1 MIVRP
6 GACCHFLGRAMV
18 KTERKISGSPK
29 RKIRFF
35 RTEREGWHSA
45 QRTPEKQRRWW
56 SAEARRWYLLLGF
69 SMIVSV
75 LLYPDLAPSPQ
86 VYLPGDVADRDV
98 KAVQDFLVE
107 NEELTEKS
115 RREAIRALLPVYDFD
130 PTGGNVRERL
140 QSAFE
145 TGRSSLSKEASSQ
158 NLQEGKNPP
167 QKDGIK
173 PSSAPT
179 GEEPSGFFETLG
191 ISPDH
196 GLYELLANT
205 GFDERIEKGLIEQ
218 LGGLLNQ
225 GVLGNEELLMNH
237 AENGIVQHDITN
249 EKDFVVTD
257 VDRFLDMDSAV
268 QRISSFNHK
277 EWRSLDGQSFR
288 AASELARAL
297 LRPNLTFNKRET
309 QLRKDNAYQAVK
321 PFYFK
326 VKKGE
331 MLVREG
337 ERITSEHLAK
347 LETQENL
354 LKSKGLGGRAPAMA
368 AFISFL
374 MVSLYLTGLM
384 DPGKSRIHLRDLLF
398 NCLTCLGVFL
408 VVIAG
413 NLVSEEVS
421 RGFGFFTARALLFAL
436 PVAGGAMLV
445 SIFHGMR
452 VAGVFSLVMAVL
464 ASLAV
469 GGQVEFFLY
478 YFITS
483 LVGGHGVVNCR
494 ERGVLIRA
502 SLKTAVMGLALSLA
516 VQTVH
521 GSFYSLE
528 TIVAGVAAVSGGLLA
543 GVIATGLLPLVE
555 MTFGYTTDIKL
566 LELANLDQVL
576 LKEQMVQA
584 PGTYH
589 HSVIVSNMVEASAKA
604 IGANPLLAKV
614 AAYYH
619 DIGKIKK
626 PLYFIENQIHCE
638 NKHEKLAPSMSSLIL
653 ISHVKDGVEMA
664 RKHKLGKEIID
675 IIQQHHG
682 TSIIS
687 YFYEKAKEQ
696 AEKKGEKGS
705 FVKEQDFRY
714 PGPKPQTKEAGLVML
729 ADMVEAA
736 SRSLVDPTPARIQ
749 GVLQK
754 IIKKVFTDGQLDE
767 CELTLKDLNE
777 IAKSFSKTLSGI
789 FHHRVDYPETTA
801 RTTLGRKAGNG
812 NSDHHPQTDARFKK
826 EGDKGEA
833 GESLKRLGL

>member
-1 MIVRP
+1 V
-6 GACCHFLGRAMV
+6 
-18 KTERKISGSPK
+18 E
-29 RKIRFF
+29 
-35 RTEREGWHSA
+35 A
-45 QRTPEKQRRWW
+45 QR
-56 SAEARRWYLLLGF
+56 WYILLGF
-69 SMIVSV
+69 SIIVSV
-75 LLYPDLAPSPQ
+75 LLYPDFTPTPQ
-86 VYLPGDVADRDV
+86 IYRPGDVADRDI

-115 RREAIRALLPVYDFD
+115 RRQAVKELLPVYDFD
-130 PTGGNVRERL
+130 PTGGNVQARL
-140 QSAFE
+140 KSAFE
-145 TGRSSLSKEASSQ
+145 AGRSGISIEAPSPE
-158 NLQEGKNPP
+158 LQEGTVSSK
-167 QKDGIK
+167 KDASK
-173 PSSAPT
+173 PNADSTEKDPA
-179 GEEPSGFFETLG
+179 GFFEKLG
-191 ISPDH
+191 ISPDPD
-196 GLYELLANT
+196 LYELLIETN
-205 GFDERIEKGLIEQ
+205 FDAQVEKALVEH
-218 LGGLLNQ
+218 LGGLFEQ
-225 GVLGNEELLMNH
+225 GVVGNEELLMNL
-237 AENGIVQHDITN
+237 AENGIIQHDITS
-249 EKDFVVTD
+249 EKDLVIND

-268 QRISSFNHK
+268 RRISSFNQK
-277 EWRSLDGQSFR
+277 EWNSLDGPSLR
-288 AASELARAL
+288 AASELAMAL

-309 QLRKDNAYQAVK
+309 QLRKDHAYQSVK
-321 PFYFK
+321 PFYSK

-354 LKSKGLGGRAPAMA
+354 LESKGFGGRAPAMA
-368 AFISFL
+368 AFIGFL
-374 MVSLYLTGLM
+374 MISLYFTGLM
-384 DPGKSRIHLRDLLF
+384 NPGNSRIHLRDLLF
-398 NCLTCLGVFL
+398 NSLTCLGVLL

-413 NLVSEEVS
+413 NLISEEIA
-421 RGFGFFTARALLFAL
+421 RGFGFFTARALLFTL

-445 SIFHGMR
+445 SIFHGVR
-452 VAGVFSLVMAVL
+452 IAGVFSLVMAVL

-469 GGQVEFFLY
+469 GGEVEFFLY
-478 YFITS
+478 YFVTS
-483 LVGGHGVVNCR
+483 LVGGYGVVTCK

-502 SLKTAVMGLALSLA
+502 SLKTAAVGIALSLA
-516 VQTVH
+516 IQTLH

-528 TIVAGVAAVSGGLLA
+528 TIVAAVAAFSGGLLA

-566 LELANLDQVL
+566 LELANLDQAL

-604 IGANPLLAKV
+604 VGANPLLAKV

-619 DIGKIKK
+619 DIGKIRK

-696 AEKKGEKGS
+696 AEKKGGKCS
-705 FVKEQDFRY
+705 LVKEQDFRY

-736 SRSLVDPTPARIQ
+736 SRTVVEPTPARIQ
-749 GVLQK
+749 GMLQK
-754 IIKKVFTDGQLDE
+754 IIKKVFSDGQLDE

-777 IAKSFSKTLSGI
+777 IARSFNKTLSGI
-789 FHHRVDYPETTA
+789 FHHRVDYPETT
-801 RTTLGRKAGNG
+801 GRISAGKKGGNG
-812 NSDHHPQTDARFKK
+812 NSDYNPQADARFKK
-826 EGDKGEA
+826 EGDKSET

>member
-1 MIVRP
+1 MGKI
-6 GACCHFLGRAMV
+6 
-18 KTERKISGSPK
+18 ERKINGSSNK
-29 RKIRFF
+29 RRMRFF
-35 RTEREGWHSA
+35 GTDREGRHSA

-56 SAEARRWYLLLGF
+56 SSEAQRCYILVGF
-69 SMIVSV
+69 SIIASV
-75 LLYPDLAPSPQ
+75 LLYPDFTPSPQ
-86 VYLPGDVADRDV
+86 VYRPGDVADRDI

-115 RREAIRALLPVYDFD
+115 RRQAVKALLPVYDFD
-130 PTGGNVRERL
+130 PTGGNIRDRVK
-140 QSAFE
+140 SAFE
-145 TGRSSLSKEASSQ
+145 TGRSSLSMGGSSQ
-158 NLQEGKNPP
+158 EHQEGEISRK
-167 QKDGIK
+167 KDTVK
-173 PSSAPT
+173 PAGDST
-179 GEEPSGFFETLG
+179 EEDSTGFFEKLG
-191 ISPDH
+191 MTPDPS
-196 GLYELLANT
+196 LYELLVNT
-205 GFDERIEKGLIEQ
+205 GFDPRIEKSLIEQ
-218 LGGLLNQ
+218 IGELFKQ
-225 GVLGNEELLMNH
+225 GVVGNEELLMNH

-249 EKDFVVTD
+249 EKDVVVTD
-257 VDRFLDMDSAV
+257 VDRFLDMASAV
-268 QRISSFNHK
+268 RLISSFEQK
-277 EWRSLDGQSFR
+277 EWRALDDQSLK
-288 AASELARAL
+288 AASELAKAL

-309 QLRKDNAYQAVK
+309 QLRKDNAYQSVK

-331 MLVREG
+331 MLLREG

-354 LKSKGLGGRAPAMA
+354 LKSKGLCGRAPAMA
-368 AFISFL
+368 AFIGFL
-374 MVSLYLTGLM
+374 MISLYLTGLM
-384 DPGKSRIHLRDLLF
+384 NPKNSRINLRDLLF
-398 NCLTCLGVFL
+398 NSFACLGVLL

-421 RGFGFFTARALLFAL
+421 RGFGFFTATALLFAL

-483 LVGGHGVVNCR
+483 LVAGHGVVNCK
-494 ERGVLIRA
+494 ERGVLIKA
-502 SLKTAVMGLALSLA
+502 SLKTAAVGLALSLA
-516 VQTVH
+516 VQTLH

-566 LELANLDQVL
+566 LELANLDQAL
-576 LKEQMVQA
+576 LREQMVQA

-604 IGANPLLAKV
+604 VGANPLLAKV

-664 RKHKLGKEIID
+664 RKNKLGKEIID

-696 AEKKGEKGS
+696 AQKKGGKS
-705 FVKEQDFRY
+705 SLVKEQDFRY

-736 SRSLVDPTPARIQ
+736 SRSLADPNPARIQ
-749 GVLQK
+749 GMLQK
-754 IIKKVFTDGQLDE
+754 IIKKVFSDGQLDE

-789 FHHRVDYPETTA
+789 FHHRVDYPENTGRMTS
-801 RTTLGRKAGNG
+801 GRKAGNG
-812 NSDHHPQTDARFKK
+812 NSDHHPQADARNKK
-826 EGDKGEA
+826 EGDTGEA

>member
-1 MIVRP
+1 M
-6 GACCHFLGRAMV
+6 GKA
-18 KTERKISGSPK
+18 ERKMSVKPK
-29 RKIRFF
+29 GIRRFF
-35 RTEREGWHSA
+35 GIEREGRQSA
-45 QRTPEKQRRWW
+45 QRAPEKQRRWW
-56 SAEARRWYLLLGF
+56 SVEAQRWYIILGF
-69 SMIVSV
+69 SVIVSV
-75 LLYPDLAPSPQ
+75 LLYPDLTPAPQ
-86 VYLPGDVADRDV
+86 AYRPGDVADRDI

-115 RREAIRALLPVYDFD
+115 RQDAVKSLLPVYDFD
-130 PTGGNVRERL
+130 PTGGNVLDRL
-140 QSAFE
+140 KVAFE
-145 TGRSSLSKEASSQ
+145 AGRAGLSTSTKAASPELHKGEVPPEKEVAEHPGAS
-158 NLQEGKNPP
+158 N
-167 QKDGIK
+167 
-173 PSSAPT
+173 
-179 GEEPSGFFETLG
+179 EEDPAGFFEKLG
-191 ISPDH
+191 ISPDR
-196 GLYELLANT
+196 GLYALLEET
-205 GFDERIEKGLIEQ
+205 GFDAGIEKAVTEL
-218 LGGLLNQ
+218 LGGLFQQ
-225 GVLGNEELLMNH
+225 GVVGNEELLINH
-237 AENGIVQHDITN
+237 AANGIILHDITK
-249 EKDFVVTD
+249 ESDVMVSD
-257 VDRFLDMDSAV
+257 VDRFLDMNAAV
-268 QRISSFNHK
+268 SWISSSEHK
-277 EWRSLDGQSFR
+277 EVSFLDGKSLR
-288 AASELARAL
+288 AVSEVAKAL

-309 QLRKDNAYQAVK
+309 QIRKDNAYQSVK

-354 LKSKGLGGRAPAMA
+354 LKSDALCGRAPAMA
-368 AFISFL
+368 AFIGFL
-374 MVSLYLTGLM
+374 MMTLYFTGLM
-384 DPGKSRIHLRDLLF
+384 NPRSTRIHSRDLLF
-398 NCLTCLGVFL
+398 NSLTCLGVFF

-413 NLVSEEVS
+413 NLVADEIS
-421 RGFGFFTARALLFAL
+421 RGFGFFTARALLFAF

-452 VAGVFSLVMAVL
+452 VSAVFSLVMSTL

-469 GGQVEFFLY
+469 GGQVDFFLF

-483 LVGGHGVVNCR
+483 LVAGHGVVNCK
-494 ERGVLIRA
+494 ERGVLTRA
-502 SLKTAVMGLALSLA
+502 SLKTGAVGLALSLA
-516 VQTVH
+516 VQTLH
-521 GSFYSLE
+521 GYFYSLE
-528 TIVAGVAAVSGGLLA
+528 TIVAGVSAVIGGLLA

-566 LELANLDQVL
+566 LELANLDQPL

-589 HSVIVSNMVEASAKA
+589 HSVIVSNMVEASAKS

-664 RKHKLGKEIID
+664 RKQKLGKEIID

-696 AEKKGEKGS
+696 AGKRAVKS
-705 FVKEQDFRY
+705 PLVKEQDFRY

-736 SRSLVDPTPARIQ
+736 SRSLVDPTPAKIQ
-749 GVLQK
+749 GMLQK
-754 IIKKVFTDGQLDE
+754 IIKKVFSDGQLDE

-789 FHHRVDYPETTA
+789 FHHRVDYPEPSGRPASA
-801 RTTLGRKAGNG
+801 RKGANG
-812 NSDHHPQTDARFKK
+812 NSDYHPQADARFKK